1 MSWPAVALVGGLVG
15 LDSTS
20 FPQVMISR
28 PLVAGCLTGIAFGR
42 PIEGTMVGAILEVFA
57 LVVLPIGAARYP
69 ESGTGAVAATA
80 AYLSVAGDGI
90 TPGILLLAVVF
101 GLVWEWVGSAS
112 VIALRR
118 INELLVADSALL
130 PHLTPGVLQ
139 RRHLA
144 ALMLDFA
151 RGSIVCLAGWIG
163 GWALLKTLTPYWLM
177 GPGPALGVLG
187 IAGAMAT
194 AALLPLFGGWSQ
206 QKLAFTL
213 GAVCGSLLLL
223 FR

>member
-1 MSWPAVALVGGLVG
+1 MNWLGVALIGGLVG

-28 PLVAGCLTGIAFGR
+28 PLVAGCLTGIVFGR
-42 PIEGTMVGAILEVFA
+42 PIEGTMVGAILEMFA
-57 LVVLPIGAARYP
+57 LVIQPLGAARYP
-69 ESGTGAVAATA
+69 EAGTGAVAASA
-80 AYLSVAGDGI
+80 AYLSVSADGI
-90 TPGILLLAVVF
+90 SPGILLLAVVF
-101 GLVWEWVGSAS
+101 GLAWEWVGSIS

-118 INELLVADSALL
+118 INELLVADAMMFANMN
-130 PHLTPGVLQ
+130 PGVLQ

-144 ALMLDFA
+144 AMSLDFV
-151 RGSIVCLAGWIG
+151 RGVIVCTTGWVG
-163 GWALLKTLTPYWLM
+163 GWALLKTLTPYWSM

-187 IAGAMAT
+187 IAGAAAT
-194 AALLPLFGGWSQ
+194 AALLPLFGGWNQ

-213 GAVCGSLLLL
+213 GVICGSLLLL